1 MMFFAVPTGVILMKQ
16 ISIFALSA
24 LALSLAGATFAQT
37 PPVPVPNEVDG
48 VKHGKPRAPNAADG
62 GERDLY
68 QYLIA
73 EIAGQ
78 RGGGAQAIQSLLD
91 LAKRTRDARVARRA
105 VEVAF
110 QSREMNQAIDGA
122 TLWLELEPES
132 ALAKQA
138 LAVIVASQGSLETTQ
153 QTMTRWL
160 AEPGKA
166 ATIFPQ
172 LPAVLARY
180 GDKAKA
186 AKAVSELAKPYPKL
200 AEAQYAISLSAVT
213 SGDKTG
219 ARNAVEEALR
229 LKPAWGQAA
238 VLKAQ
243 LLREQ
248 SEDEAAKYLE
258 SFLQLRPDARDVRQ
272 TYARLLVA
280 QKSYLSAREQ
290 FRLLDKTNTNDP
302 ELPYSIALIS
312 QQMEDYVEAD
322 KAFRRTLTLDPRDAN
337 PVRFNL
343 GAVAE
348 ARKDIAG
355 AIEWYEKVDDGE
367 YLVSAK
373 LKTASL
379 VAKRDGIESGRK
391 VLREAQIAEND
402 SPETRV
408 QLILAEAQLLRDAK
422 AFKEAYALLDD
433 AVAKNADR
441 ADLLYDRAMVA
452 ERLNKLDVLEADL
465 KKVIE
470 LKPDYAHAYNALGY
484 TFAERGVRLKEASEL
499 IQKALALAPDDA
511 FIQDS
516 LGWVQFKQGRTEEAI
531 ATLRKAY
538 TVRRDP
544 EIAAHL
550 GEVLWAAGKKD
561 EAMQL
566 WRSALSESPGNDTLM
581 AVIEKHKP

>member
-1 MMFFAVPTGVILMKQ
+1 MKQ
-16 ISIFALSA
+16 VSIFALTIF
-24 LALSLAGATFAQT
+24 ALSLPGAVFAQQ
-37 PPVPVPNEVDG
+37 PPALAAPANPAGQSKLPNEVDG
-48 VKHGKPRAPNAADG
+48 VKHGKPRAPEAVDTA
-62 GERDLY
+62 ERDLY

-73 EIAGQ
+73 EISGQ
-78 RGGGAQAIQSLLD
+78 RGGGTQAVQSLLD
-91 LAKRTRDARVARRA
+91 LAKRTRDARVARRS

-110 QSREMNQAIDGA
+110 QSREMNQALDGA
-122 TLWLELEPES
+122 SLWLELEPES

-138 LAVIVASQGSLETTQ
+138 LGVIVASQGSLENTQ

-172 LPAVLARY
+172 LPAVLSRY

-186 AKAVSELAKPYPKL
+186 AKAVMELAKPYPKL
-200 AEAQYAISLSAVT
+200 AEAQYAIGLSAIA
-213 SGDKTG
+213 SGDKKVG
-219 ARNAVEEALR
+219 KEAVDEALR

-243 LLREQ
+243 LLRDQ
-248 SEDEAAKYLE
+248 SEEEASKYLE
-258 SFLQLRPDARDVRQ
+258 SFLKSQPEARDVRQ

-280 QKSYLSAREQ
+280 QKSYLLAREQ
-290 FRLLDKTNTNDP
+290 FRLLDKANTNDP
-302 ELPYSIALIS
+302 EIPYSIALIS
-312 QQMEDYVEAD
+312 QQMEDYVDAD
-322 KAFRRTLTLDPRDAN
+322 KSFRRTLTLEPRDPN

-343 GAVAE
+343 GVVAE
-348 ARKDIAG
+348 SRKDIPG
-355 AIEWYEKVDDGE
+355 AIDWFDKVDDGE

-373 LKTASL
+373 LKTAGL

-391 VLREAQIAEND
+391 VLRDAQIAESD

-433 AVAKNADR
+433 AVGKNADR
-441 ADLLYDRAMVA
+441 ADLIYDRAMVA
-452 ERLNKLDVLEADL
+452 ERLNKLDVLERDL

-484 TFAERGVRLKEASEL
+484 TLAERGIRLKEAYEL
-499 IQKALALAPDDA
+499 IQKAVALAPDDA

-516 LGWVQFKQGRTEEAI
+516 LGWVQFKQGRTEEAL

-550 GEVLWAAGKKD
+550 GEVLWATGKKD
-561 EAMQL
+561 EALQL
-566 WRSALSESPGNDTLM
+566 WRSALSESPGNDTLI